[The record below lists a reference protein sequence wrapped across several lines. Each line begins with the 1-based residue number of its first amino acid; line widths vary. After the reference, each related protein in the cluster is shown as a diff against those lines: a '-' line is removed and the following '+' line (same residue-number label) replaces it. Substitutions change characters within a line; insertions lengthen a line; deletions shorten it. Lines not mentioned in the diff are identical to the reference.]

1 MPLTECRVRHGKI
14 WGVKI
19 VVNMPDPVGRQWGD
33 TPQAI
38 ARHGV
43 EDAVIKRYHPKRQQ
57 QIERLSYVRQSKQ
70 SVMMEMLE
78 GLLSRTTKQP
88 VRFTP

>member
-1 MPLTECRVRHGKI
+1 MEV
-14 WGVKI
+14 

-43 EDAVIKRYHPKRQQ
+43 EDAVIERYHPKRQQ
-57 QIERLSYVRQSKQ
+57 QIERLSCVLQSKQ
-70 SVMMEMLE
+70 RVVMEMLE